1 MASFN
6 KVILIG
12 NLTADVELKHTASGV
27 PVCSFTIAVN
37 RPFVKAGEQKCDFFT
52 IQTWR
57 HQAEFVTKF
66 FTKGKPILVCGHL
79 QTRNWTDKEG
89 HKRTSMEIVADELQ
103 FVGHNEAT
111 EDKPKPA
118 QPNMPSD
125 YANAPSVIPGVNA
138 KGGKQM
144 QFSTP
149 VSQQFE
155 EMPNDEGLPF

>member
-1 MASFN
+1 MAFN

-12 NLTADVELKHTASGV
+12 NLTADPELKQTTNGV
-27 PVCSFTIAVN
+27 SVCSFNIAVN
-37 RPFVKAGEQKCDFFT
+37 RSFVKENDQKCDFFT

-66 FTKGKPILVCGHL
+66 FTKGKPILVCGQL

-118 QPNMPSD
+118 QPYMPSA

-144 QFSTP
+144 QFNAP

-155 EMPNDEGLPF
+155 EIPTDEGLPF